1 MNTHDHQASNRTVR
15 RYHESV
21 KNFKHSKARDRHFNK
36 QDLEALRDYQKGI
49 SGSRVESRLL
59 SNAIS
64 GWVEQ
69 PEGEDLTG
77 RT

>member
-1 MNTHDHQASNRTVR
+1 L
-15 RYHESV
+15 
-21 KNFKHSKARDRHFNK
+21 K
-36 QDLEALRDYQKGI
+36 DYQKGI

-69 PEGEDLTG
+69 PEGEDIDGQDVIKKL
-77 RT
+77 